1 MQHKIPSSLL
11 SWAMLLRILNFTLNF
26 AHVTWVSPETH
37 THQQ

>member
-11 SWAMLLRILNFTLNF
+11 SSAMLLRVLNFTLNF

-37 THQQ
+37 TRQQ